1 MNNNYL
7 FINGVTSYPL
17 GTYYLDLNLL
27 DSVVASYYSMDRSY
41 DSGNDKVNVNFY
53 KYSSIEGIN
62 WATSEQFSK
71 SENFRPLI
79 VRKEKYIL
87 PVSISNVLTKER
99 FDINELIKAKVVTEL
114 QNNSTTIR
122 WEIDTS
128 YTPSTPSPLRLCPLS
143 INGSKFLHSILQVNK
158 DFTLKII
165 GFTRPSLILI
175 KSADGSTV
183 TKISPDGM
191 LFTVK
196 LITQEV
202 QLEPKITLPSGTLPN
217 LNVEQFVGNINPS
230 NNN

>member
-1 MNNNYL
+1 MAN
-7 FINGVTSYPL
+7 
-17 GTYYLDLNLL
+17 
-27 DSVVASYYSMDRSY
+27 
-41 DSGNDKVNVNFY
+41 
-53 KYSSIEGIN
+53 
-62 WATSEQFSK
+62 
-71 SENFRPLI
+71 
-79 VRKEKYIL
+79 
-87 PVSISNVLTKER
+87 
-99 FDINELIKAKVVTEL
+99 
-114 QNNSTTIR
+114 
-122 WEIDTS
+122 
-128 YTPSTPSPLRLCPLS
+128 
-143 INGSKFLHSILQVNK
+143 
-158 DFTLKII
+158 FTLKII